1 MPVLSPLSFS
11 RYFINVT
18 CEQVVIKNTVFKI
31 WLPFPFYN
39 VILCDYKTVTTW
51 QEWKSDFIRPFTK
64 ENPYFT
70 MLAENT
76 YPCLRA
82 VAS

>member
-31 WLPFPFYN
+31 WLSYPFYN
-39 VILCDYKTVTTW
+39 VILCDYKTVKTW
-51 QEWKSDFIRPFTK
+51 QERKSDFIRPFTK
-64 ENPYFT
+64 ANPYFT
-70 MLAENT
+70 VLAENT